1 MATDTENLTNLDLT
15 NLVCVFCGSSPGTS
29 PSFMDAATQLGQEL
43 AHQGYGLVY
52 GGGTRGLMGQVARS
66 VQQNSAPVL
75 GIMPRA
81 LMSVE
86 GCADKIGRMLIVNNM
101 HDRKSKMNE
110 YARAFIALP
119 GGFGT
124 LEELLEIATWSM
136 LSIHSKPV
144 IVLNTNGYYEPL
156 KNMVGQAVNGGFVSK
171 DNSGIILFCDTA
183 EEAVQAIKTYVPPD
197 TRYGLDWTTK
207 VDI

>member
-1 MATDTENLTNLDLT
+1 MATENLDNLDLS
-15 NLVCVFCGSSPGTS
+15 NLVCVFCGSSTGTD
-29 PSFMDAATQLGQEL
+29 PSYMDAATQLGREL
-43 AHQGYGLVY
+43 ATQGYGLVY

-66 VQQNSAPVL
+66 TQANAAPVL

-86 GCADKIGRMLIVNNM
+86 GCANEIGRMLVVNNM
-101 HDRKSKMNE
+101 HERKSKMNE

-124 LEELLEIATWSM
+124 LEELLEITTWSM

-156 KNMVGQAVNGGFVSK
+156 KKMVEGAVEGGFVSK
-171 DNSGIILFCDTA
+171 GNSGIILFCDTP
-183 EEAVQAIKTYVPPD
+183 EEAVKAIKTYVPPD